1 MTHKRK
7 LPIGL
12 SDFKEL
18 IEQSYTYVDKS
29 LLIQEVLECG
39 DKVLLLPRPRRFGK
53 TLNLSMLRYFFEK
66 TEPANTALF
75 AGLAIEQYPELMAR
89 QGQYPVIYLTFKD
102 VKEKTWEGC
111 LSHVHLLLSAE
122 FSRHQEQVQPLSLK
136 PEEEH
141 ILESVK
147 NSVSS
152 TIHLEASLALL
163 MALLRRSCGQKVIV
177 LIDEYDAPIHAG
189 WQYGYYED
197 VVL

>member
-1 MTHKRK
+1 MTLKRK

-18 IEQSYTYVDKS
+18 IEKSYTYVDKS

-75 AGLAIEQYPELMAR
+75 AGLAIERHPELMAR

-102 VKEKTWEGC
+102 V
-111 LSHVHLLLSAE
+111 
-122 FSRHQEQVQPLSLK
+122 
-136 PEEEH
+136 
-141 ILESVK
+141 
-147 NSVSS
+147 
-152 TIHLEASLALL
+152 
-163 MALLRRSCGQKVIV
+163 
-177 LIDEYDAPIHAG
+177 
-189 WQYGYYED
+189 
-197 VVL
+197 